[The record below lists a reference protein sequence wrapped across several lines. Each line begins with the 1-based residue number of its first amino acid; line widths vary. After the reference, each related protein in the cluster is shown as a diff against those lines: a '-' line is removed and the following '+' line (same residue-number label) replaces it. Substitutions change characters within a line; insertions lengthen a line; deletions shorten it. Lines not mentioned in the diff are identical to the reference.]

1 MSPTK
6 LLRAPALGFII
17 VVAGL
22 PPAQASHCMDSA
34 EDAAAA
40 FFTGGASFIACQTE
54 EILVTIGQLVNIV
67 VNLTRDVTRQAT
79 EVARAASGAARA
91 LADETLQAFNRALR
105 ELSNAQAQ
113 AQTVA
118 ARYAPGTGAAP
129 AGAADPVQ
137 LRNALNLG
145 AQRIGELEAAVA
157 RDVATR
163 VRGAHQHAL
172 DQAQS
177 GVIAANRIAGESLLA
192 PLRAIESSLRDLL
205 AHPERLFDPSATVN
219 AQIVAVT
226 NSITRTMS
234 DITDTVTRDA
244 VATLQGVETDIR
256 RAGDNADHARRLVDA
271 MARAER
277 ERTQTALNNLN
288 AMLPGGQ
295 FTSPTGG
302 AQRPGVSLPS
312 VRFDQFRARIEAG
325 TAPAIAPTKRQTGE
339 LNTKWDAVKR
349 LQAAKPAG
357 VSPDIQ
363 RRAEAELDRLF
374 GGKSQAEADRA
385 KADLLARY
393 RQRYAKDPRLVAQI
407 EQKLNAEAAKRAVR
421 PTAPPAATAPTLP
434 GLLPDLKVV
443 HTTAVPAGALR
454 PGQTFEF
461 LVTVKNFGAGPAP
474 GSVRPDRST
483 NPNGYMIDLTLNV
496 TPIRDPVSPATIS
509 ATFRPGMLLRG
520 GRISVTDDLA
530 PGAQKQYR
538 GMGEIPS
545 DTPPAERYWIGVSVD
560 PFNKVAEGPPTGE
573 SDNAVNYGITVT
585 R

>member
-1 MSPTK
+1 MSPIK
-6 LLRAPALGFII
+6 LLRATALGLIG

-79 EVARAASGAARA
+79 EVARAASGAVRT

-177 GVIAANRIAGESLLA
+177 GVIAASRIAGESLLA

-234 DITDTVTRDA
+234 DITETVTRDA

-256 RAGDNADHARRLVDA
+256 RAGDNADYARRLVDA

-421 PTAPPAATAPTLP
+421 TAAPPAATAPTLP

-443 HTTAVPAGALR
+443 HTAALPAGALR

-545 DTPPAERYWIGVSVD
+545 DTPPGQYWIGVAVD
-560 PFNKVAEGPPTGE
+560 PFNKVAEGTPTGE